1 MNLTAAQWKPGFQEQ
16 KRMKCF
22 ICNQA
27 ETVAGTTSV
36 LFERGH
42 LSLTINNV
50 PARIC
55 PSCGEAYAD
64 ESVAAEL
71 VTARRSNWCMAG
83 TKVEC
88 RGGCIADGEQGEQK
102 RILVFIWMR
111 VHVWSKSQQTIPGGS

>member
-1 MNLTAAQWKPGFQEQ
+1 
-16 KRMKCF
+16 MKCF

-55 PSCGEAYAD
+55 PNCGEAYAD
-64 ESVAAEL
+64 EAVTVNLLRQAERM
-71 VTARRSNWCMAG
+71 ARDGA
-83 TKVEC
+83 KVE
-88 RGGCIADGEQGEQK
+88 E
-102 RILVFIWMR
+102 R
-111 VHVWSKSQQTIPGGS
+111 V